1 MLKRRHVSFFAF
13 LSLLT
18 LSACGGNSESS
29 DTTANSLSTAT
40 DFIVNPIEWTAC
52 DGSTNTEVE
61 CGNIEVPF
69 DYADPEQGSFVLYV
83 KKHNAASPADRIG
96 SMMVNPGGP
105 GFGGSSLA
113 DDAQYYFSQD
123 LIDRFDIIAWD
134 PRGTGE
140 STPAVKCVD
149 SFDEY
154 FG

>member
-1 MLKRRHVSFFAF
+1 MTFRPLAIAAT
-13 LSLLT
+13 LALT
-18 LSACGGNSESS
+18 VAACGNSSSSS
-29 DTTANSLSTAT
+29 DTSVNPLNTTT
-40 DFIVNPIEWTAC
+40 EFIVNPIVWTAC
-52 DGSTNTEVE
+52 DGSTNPEVE

-134 PRGTGE
+134 PRGTG
-140 STPAVKCVD
+140 
-149 SFDEY
+149 
-154 FG
+154 